1 MNWQEGTPWN
11 MVDPA
16 LPAASK
22 SEILRCIHIGLLCI
36 QHNPA
41 ERPTMSSIALMLSSS
56 SMSLPVPSQPAF
68 FTRRNTTV
76 PDVPD
81 SKGSGTESIN
91 EVSMTE
97 LYPR

>member
-1 MNWQEGTPWN
+1 
-11 MVDPA
+11 MVDPE
-16 LPAASK
+16 LSAASK

-68 FTRRNTTV
+68 FTRRNPTV
-76 PDVPD
+76 PDMPD
-81 SKGSGTESIN
+81 AKGNGVESIN
-91 EVSMTE
+91 EVSVTE
-97 LYPR
+97 PYPR